1 MFNIDDLIAK
11 LQSSTA
17 DKITVNIINIG
28 TDDTAVEQPDQTPD
42 TDSAS
47 LRRAYSTDFEV
58 GMRVG
63 VCHIK
68 KDGTGTKHTVGTVD
82 SFGTDEVG
90 DYVRVTGDNG
100 NHYKCGLKLDQER
113 LGSKIF
119 VILDD

>member
-1 MFNIDDLIAK
+1 MFDIDALIKK

-28 TDDTAVEQPDQTPD
+28 TDDTNDDIVPA
-42 TDSAS
+42 
-47 LRRAYSTDFEV
+47 AYAGYDTDFEV

-68 KDGTGTKHTVGTVD
+68 KDGSGTKHTVGTVD
-82 SFGTDEVG
+82 SFGTDDTG

-113 LGSKIF
+113 KGSKIF

>member
-1 MFNIDDLIAK
+1 MFNIDELISK

-17 DKITVNIINIG
+17 DNITVNIINIG
-28 TDDTAVEQPDQTPD
+28 SGDAAIVDDDTDDTFD
-42 TDSAS
+42 TDFA
-47 LRRAYSTDFEV
+47 V

-68 KDGTGTKHTVGTVD
+68 KDGTDTKHTVGTVD
-82 SFGTDEVG
+82 SFGTDDTG

-100 NHYKCGLKLDQER
+100 KHYKCGLKLDQER
-113 LGSKIF
+113 KGSKIF

>member
-1 MFNIDDLIAK
+1 MFNINDLIAK

-28 TDDTAVEQPDQTPD
+28 TDDTADEQPDQTPD
-42 TDSAS
+42 
-47 LRRAYSTDFEV
+47 TDFEV

-68 KDGTGTKHTVGTVD
+68 KDGSGTKHTVGTVD
-82 SFGTDEVG
+82 SFGTDKVG

-113 LGSKIF
+113 KGSKIF

>member
-1 MFNIDDLIAK
+1 MFDIDALISK

-28 TDDTAVEQPDQTPD
+28 TDDDDVAPVATAEYD
-42 TDSAS
+42 TD
-47 LRRAYSTDFEV
+47 FKV

-68 KDGTGTKHTVGTVD
+68 KDGSGIKHTMGTVD
-82 SFGTDEVG
+82 SFGTDDTG

-100 NHYKCGLKLDQER
+100 CHYKCGLKLDQER

-119 VILDD
+119 VIFDD

>member
-1 MFNIDDLIAK
+1 MFDIDALISK

-28 TDDTAVEQPDQTPD
+28 ADDDTDDVADD
-42 TDSAS
+42 TYD
-47 LRRAYSTDFEV
+47 TDFEI

>member
-1 MFNIDDLIAK
+1 MFNIDELISK

-17 DKITVNIINIG
+17 DNITVNIINIG
-28 TDDTAVEQPDQTPD
+28 SGDAAIVDDDTPD

-47 LRRAYSTDFEV
+47 LRRAYSTDFTV

-100 NHYKCGLKLDQER
+100 KHYKCGLKLDQER
-113 LGSKIF
+113 KGSKIF

>member
-1 MFNIDDLIAK
+1 MFIIDELISK

-17 DKITVNIINIG
+17 DNITVNIINIG
-28 TDDTAVEQPDQTPD
+28 SGDDDTDDTFD
-42 TDSAS
+42 TDF
-47 LRRAYSTDFEV
+47 TI

-82 SFGTDEVG
+82 SFGTDDVG

-100 NHYKCGLKLDQER
+100 KHYKCGLKLDQER
-113 LGSKIF
+113 KGSKIF

>member
-1 MFNIDDLIAK
+1 MFNIDELISK
-11 LQSSTA
+11 LQASTT
-17 DKITVNIINIG
+17 DGVTINIINIG
-28 TDDTAVEQPDQTPD
+28 DTSDALPVEDESTLD
-42 TDSAS
+42 TDF
-47 LRRAYSTDFEV
+47 TV

-82 SFGTDEVG
+82 SFGTDDVG

-100 NHYKCGLKLDQER
+100 KHYKCGVKLDQER

>member
-1 MFNIDDLIAK
+1 MFDIDALIKK

-28 TDDTAVEQPDQTPD
+28 TDDD
-42 TDSAS
+42 TDDNVATEK
-47 LRRAYSTDFEV
+47 YDTDFEV

-82 SFGTDEVG
+82 SFGTDDTG

>member
-1 MFNIDDLIAK
+1 MFDIDALISK

-28 TDDTAVEQPDQTPD
+28 TDDDEAGYD

-47 LRRAYSTDFEV
+47 LRRAYDTDFEV

-68 KDGTGTKHTVGTVD
+68 KDGTGTKHTMGTVD
-82 SFGTDEVG
+82 SFGTDDTG

-100 NHYKCGLKLDQER
+100 CHYKCGLKLDQER

-119 VILDD
+119 VVFDD